1 MIEMMYVY
9 EMKILDVRLRILV
22 FVSIHRY
29 YPTSLLPPHRTSNFG
44 YLFIS
49 NFNYLF
55 ILISLDVR
63 LFNSNFNY
71 LFIWFLNLSAWYSWS
86 CASLVG
92 FGPRVQAHVGGAHMG
107 DSVFIS

>member
-71 LFIWFLNLSAWYSWS
+71 LFI
-86 CASLVG
+86 LVFKFVRVVLMVMCFVG
-92 FGPRVQAHVGGAHMG
+92 RFWAEGAGPRRWGPYG
-107 DSVFIS
+107 